1 MFTPNFTRNSGLFYS
16 LFILGGMI
24 FGEFSS
30 CFAFFRA
37 HFSRAEKCW
46 EGAGFSPGGTYF
58 RDFVRESEFFRSLFS
73 P

>member
-37 HFSRAEKCW
+37 HLRRGLGWDRITQSIFLI
-46 EGAGFSPGGTYF
+46 
-58 RDFVRESEFFRSLFS
+58 DRSGRGLRS
-73 P
+73 QL